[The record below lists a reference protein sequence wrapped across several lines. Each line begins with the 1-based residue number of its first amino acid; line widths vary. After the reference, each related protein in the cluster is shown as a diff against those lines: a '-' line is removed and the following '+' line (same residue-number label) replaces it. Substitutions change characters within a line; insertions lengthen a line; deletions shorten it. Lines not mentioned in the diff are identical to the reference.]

1 MEALN
6 TEPQLGLQAMLMLA
20 AGAMIATA
28 AGMLRAPSRLQRWVG
43 VVFDLSVA
51 GFALKLWNDQTK
63 LIPPEWCVPLHALT
77 VGCVGWF
84 WLFVIVLF
92 DDATRIRKSYF
103 AAVGVLTVSGL
114 AQQYGPLNTTIF
126 PDIVFTI
133 LQLGMAGHVLLM
145 VWHGWKGDLVEE
157 RRRLRGPFFIAV
169 VAYILA
175 LRGFDLW
182 EAIGTAPD
190 WYPMA
195 NAGALALVCLA
206 GAFVFLDARN
216 ELFAEAAA
224 PLPIR
229 DALRKAAPV
238 VRANGAANGNG
249 HAPAMVANGNGHSHA
264 VVNGDGLDRAEK
276 ADLERLEALMC
287 REEVW
292 REEGLTI
299 ASLALRAAMPE
310 TQLRRLISDRLGY
323 RNFPSY
329 VNAHRVACAK
339 QRLADPREARI
350 SVSAIAY
357 EIGFA
362 SLGPF
367 NRAFR
372 EETGLSPTE
381 WRRTQLNEPSD
392 DGSPIPE
399 KA

>member
-1 MEALN
+1 MHALDA
-6 TEPQLGLQAMLMLA
+6 EPQLGLQAMLMVA
-20 AGAMIATA
+20 VGAMLASA
-28 AGMLRAPSRLQRWVG
+28 AGMLRAPSPLQRWIG
-43 VVFDLSVA
+43 VVFDISVA
-51 GFALKLWNDQTK
+51 AFALKLWNDQTK
-63 LIPPEWCVPLHALT
+63 LIPSEWAWPMHILT

-84 WLFVIVLF
+84 WLFTMALF
-92 DDATRIRKSYF
+92 GDATRLRRSYF
-103 AAVGVLTVSGL
+103 ATVGVLMLFGTL
-114 AQQYGPLNTTIF
+114 DYYGPFSDQAWPGVICSLM
-126 PDIVFTI
+126 
-133 LQLGMAGHVLLM
+133 QLAMAGHVLVM
-145 VWHGWKGDLVEE
+145 VWNGWKGDLVEE
-157 RRRLRGPFFIAV
+157 RRRLRGPFFVAV

-182 EAIGTAPD
+182 EAVGTAPD

-216 ELFAEAAA
+216 ELFATAAA

-229 DALRKAAPV
+229 DALRKAVPV
-238 VRANGAANGNG
+238 VRANGNG
-249 HAPAMVANGNGHSHA
+249 HAPAMLSGANGHSHA
-264 VVNGDGLDRAEK
+264 LVNGDGLDRAEK

-299 ASLALRAAMPE
+299 AGLALRAGMPE

-339 QRLADPREARI
+339 QRLADPREARV

-372 EETGLSPTE
+372 EETGVSPTE
-381 WRRTQLNEPSD
+381 WRRTALNEPEDRS
-392 DGSPIPE
+392 SPIPAE
-399 KA
+399 G